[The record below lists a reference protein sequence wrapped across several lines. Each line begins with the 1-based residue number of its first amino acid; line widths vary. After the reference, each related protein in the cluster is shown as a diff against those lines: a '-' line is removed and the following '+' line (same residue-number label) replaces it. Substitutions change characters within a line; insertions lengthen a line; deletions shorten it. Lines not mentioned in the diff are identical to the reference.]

1 LSRELVK
8 RAKRIVIKIGTRV
21 LTGDDNTLSLPVLSS
36 IVNQVLDSMGNR
48 REFIIVSSGAIAL
61 GLGRLGFTK
70 RPSEINL
77 LQASAAMGQSSLMH
91 AYEAEFQKRK
101 HETAQILLTYEDIQ
115 NRRRYLNIRNTIF
128 TLLSF
133 GVIPIVN
140 ENDTVSFSEIR
151 FGDNDLLS
159 AYLSSMIDADLL
171 LILSDIEGLYDKNPL
186 YFEKARIINRVTSIT
201 SHIKSTARGKGSK
214 FSSGGMESKIKAAE
228 IATRSGVSV
237 IITSGKNL
245 DLKSILRGE
254 EIGTFFEPSGKKIKG
269 KKRWIAFNP
278 RVDGI
283 IIIDRGG
290 EKAIVEKH
298 TSLLPAGVVEVK
310 GNFRLGGNVSIR
322 NREGEEIARGLT
334 NFSSK
339 EIELIKGLNSKM
351 IPQIL
356 GTETYF
362 EEVVHRDNMVV
373 LK

>member
-1 LSRELVK
+1 LFRESVK

-21 LTGDDNTLSLPVLSS
+21 ITCDNNTLSLPVISS
-36 IVNQVLDSMGNR
+36 IVSQVLESIGGE

-61 GLGRLGFTK
+61 GLGRLGLTR
-70 RPSEINL
+70 RPGEINL
-77 LQASAAMGQSSLMH
+77 LQAAAAIGQSWLMH
-91 AYEAEFQKRK
+91 TYEAEFQKYR

-171 LILSDIEGLYDKNPL
+171 LILTDIEGLYDKNPIQSK
-186 YFEKARIINRVTSIT
+186 EARIISRVTNIT
-201 SHIKSTARGKGSK
+201 SQIKSFARGRGSK

-237 IITSGKNL
+237 VISSGKEL
-245 DLKSILRGE
+245 DLKGILKGE
-254 EIGTFFEPSGKKIKG
+254 EIGTFFEPSGKRIRG

-278 RVDGI
+278 RVDGVI
-283 IIIDRGG
+283 VIDRGG
-290 EKAIVEKH
+290 EKAIVEENK
-298 TSLLPAGVVEVK
+298 SLLPVGIVEVK

-334 NFSSK
+334 NFSSR
-339 EIELIKGLNSKM
+339 EIGLLKGLKTKM
-351 IPQIL
+351 IPEIL
-356 GTETYF
+356 STQTYF